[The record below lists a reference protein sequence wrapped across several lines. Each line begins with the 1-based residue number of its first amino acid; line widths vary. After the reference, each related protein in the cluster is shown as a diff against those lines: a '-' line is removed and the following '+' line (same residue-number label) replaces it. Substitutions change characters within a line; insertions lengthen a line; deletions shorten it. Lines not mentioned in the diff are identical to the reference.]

1 MVFIESQIFSR
12 LVYRYLS
19 EEDYSGLQ
27 QHLAARPDAGVLVR
41 GGGGARK
48 IRWASGGRGKSGGVR
63 VIYYWITANEQIML
77 LTIYAKSEQGNLTA
91 ADLKLISQRIKGLK
105 E

>member
-12 LVYRYLS
+12 LIYGYLS
-19 EEDYSGLQ
+19 EDEYSGLQ
-27 QHLAARPDAGVLVR
+27 QHLAVHPDAGALIR

-48 IRWASGGRGKSGGVR
+48 IRWASSGRGKSGGVR
-63 VIYYWITANEQIML
+63 VIYYWTTADERILL
-77 LTIYAKSEQGNLTA
+77 LTIYSKSEQGTMTA
-91 ADLKLISQRIKGLK
+91 ADLKLISQKIKGLK

>member
-1 MVFIESQIFSR
+1 MVFIESQVFSR

-27 QHLAARPDAGVLVR
+27 QHLAARPDAGALVR

-48 IRWASGGRGKSGGVR
+48 IRWASEGRGKSGGVR
-63 VIYYWITANEQIML
+63 VIYYWITADEQILL

>member
-12 LVYRYLS
+12 LVYDYLS
-19 EEDYSGLQ
+19 EDEYSGLQ
-27 QHLAARPDAGVLVR
+27 RHLALHPGAGVLVR

-48 IRWASGGRGKSGGVR
+48 IRWASSGRGKSGGVR
-63 VIYYWITANEQIML
+63 VIYYWITADEQILL
-77 LTIYAKSEQGNLTA
+77 LTVYSKSEQGTMTA
-91 ADLKLISQRIKGLK
+91 ADLKLISQKIKGLK

>member
-12 LVYRYLS
+12 LVFRYLS
-19 EEDYSGLQ
+19 EEEYVGLQ
-27 QHLAARPDAGVLVR
+27 QHLAAHPDAGALMR
-41 GGGGARK
+41 GSGGARK
-48 IRWASGGRGKSGGVR
+48 IRWRSEGRGKSGGVR
-63 VIYYWITANEQIML
+63 VIYYWFTADEQILL

>member
-12 LVYRYLS
+12 LVYDYLS
-19 EEDYSGLQ
+19 EDEYSGLQ
-27 QHLAARPDAGVLVR
+27 RHLALHPGAGVLVR

-48 IRWASGGRGKSGGVR
+48 IRWASAGRGKSGGVR
-63 VIYYWITANEQIML
+63 VIYYWITADEQILL
-77 LTIYAKSEQGNLTA
+77 LTIYSKSEQGTMTA
-91 ADLKLISQRIKGLK
+91 ADLKLISQKIKGLK

>member
-1 MVFIESQIFSR
+1 MVFIESLAFSR

-19 EEDYSGLQ
+19 EDEYSALQ
-27 QHLAARPDAGVLVR
+27 QHLAAQPDAGSLMR

-48 IRWASGGRGKSGGVR
+48 IRWASEGRGKSGSVR
-63 VIYYWITANEQIML
+63 VIYYWITADEQILL

-91 ADLKLISQRIKGLK
+91 ADLKLIGQRIKRLR

>member
-27 QHLAARPDAGVLVR
+27 LHLAARPDAGALVR
-41 GGGGARK
+41 GSGGARK
-48 IRWASGGRGKSGGVR
+48 VRWASEGRGKSGGVR
-63 VIYYWITANEQIML
+63 VIYYWVTADEQILL

>member
-19 EEDYSGLQ
+19 DEDYSGLQ
-27 QHLAARPDAGVLVR
+27 RHLAARPDAGALVQ
-41 GGGGARK
+41 GSGGARK
-48 IRWASGGRGKSGGVR
+48 IRWAPEGRGKSGGVR
-63 VIYYWITANEQIML
+63 VIYYWITADEQILL

>member
-27 QHLAARPDAGVLVR
+27 QHLAAHPGAGDLVR
-41 GGGGARK
+41 GSGGARK

-63 VIYYWITANEQIML
+63 VIYYWITAYEQILL
-77 LTIYAKSEQGNLTA
+77 LTIYAKSEKGDLTA
-91 ADLKLISQRIKGLK
+91 ADLKLISQRIKGLN

>member
-1 MVFIESQIFSR
+1 MVFIESQVFSR

-27 QHLAARPDAGVLVR
+27 QHLAARPDAGALVR
-41 GGGGARK
+41 GSGGARK
-48 IRWASGGRGKSGGVR
+48 IRWASEGRGKSGGVR
-63 VIYYWITANEQIML
+63 VIYYWITADEQILL